1 MNNNNGLSR
10 TRLYTIFSGMKQR
23 CYNPKTKNFNWYG
36 GRGIAICDEWMG
48 EHGVSNF
55 IEWALNNGYEEHL
68 TIDRIDPNGDY
79 SPTNCQWITQSD
91 NSSRARHTAKP
102 RTRPSGGDNMS
113 ASSAIKKRLE
123 DIGMTQTQLAEALG
137 TNRQNLGNKL
147 RRDNFTAKELERIS
161 KIIGL
166 KLTMTDGDPGRY
178 AIEYID
184 E

>member
-1 MNNNNGLSR
+1 
-10 TRLYTIFSGMKQR
+10 
-23 CYNPKTKNFNWYG
+23 
-36 GRGIAICDEWMG
+36 
-48 EHGVSNF
+48 
-55 IEWALNNGYEEHL
+55 
-68 TIDRIDPNGDY
+68 
-79 SPTNCQWITQSD
+79 
-91 NSSRARHTAKP
+91 
-102 RTRPSGGDNMS
+102 MS

-178 AIEYID
+178 AIEYV
-184 E
+184 EEE